1 MAVLTAD
8 RVRADEVVC
17 CDVDG
22 ERSEAGGAV
31 WLGAS
36 ERKWDAGS
44 DGDMVDVIVVMAVQ
58 L

>member
-1 MAVLTAD
+1 
-8 RVRADEVVC
+8 VRADEVVC